1 MSVLRC
7 VVTQVILA
15 AMSDHS
21 TTEFVIEP
29 AGPLS
34 GTVVI
39 GGAKNSVL
47 KLMAAT
53 TMATGTHTIY
63 NVPDIFDVGV
73 MCRLLES
80 MGAQTSRRPGVVEIV
95 IGDIDPVAPF
105 ELVEQMRAST
115 AVLGPLLGRF
125 GRVEVGIPGG
135 DDFGHRPIDMHLT
148 GLETLGATFET
159 SPRGVIGRADKLTGG
174 VVQLGFPSVGATEN
188 IMMAAV
194 MAHGTT
200 YIENAA
206 REPEIA
212 DLASM
217 LNKMGAG
224 ITGSGTST
232 IRIEGV
238 DELEAVSHRVIPDR
252 IQAATFL
259 AAVGVSQGEILLEG
273 ARYDHMEMVCQKV
286 GEMGLRTSPD
296 RDGIWAMSNSRLRA
310 VDLSTLPYPGVAT
323 DYKPFLVALLAV
335 ADGTSIV
342 TENLFAGR
350 FRYVDELVHL
360 GAQIRT
366 DGNHAVVRGVE
377 QLSGAHVVSHDIR
390 AGAALI
396 VAALGAQGQTIVTD
410 TGHVARGYPD
420 LAGDL
425 RSLGA
430 NVIER
435 PVEPI

>member
-1 MSVLRC
+1 MSS
-7 VVTQVILA
+7 Q
-15 AMSDHS
+15 S

-53 TMATGTHTIY
+53 TLASGTHTIY

-80 MGAQTSRRPGVVEIV
+80 MGATTTRRPGVVEIV
-95 IGDIDPVAPF
+95 IGEINPVAPF

-125 GRVEVGIPGG
+125 GFVELGLPGG

-159 SPRGVIGRADKLTGG
+159 SPTGVTGRADRLTGG

-194 MAHGTT
+194 LAEGVTT
-200 YIENAA
+200 IDNAA

-217 LNKMGAG
+217 LNKMGAH

-232 IRIEGV
+232 IRIVGV
-238 DELEAVSHRVIPDR
+238 DELEAVTHRVIPDR

-259 AAVGVSQGEILLEG
+259 AALGVSGGEILLAE
-273 ARYDHMEMVCQKV
+273 ARYDHMDMVCQKV

-296 RDGIWAMSNSRLRA
+296 RDGIWAMSNRRLRA

-335 ADGTSIV
+335 AQGTSIV

-350 FRYVDELVHL
+350 FRYVDELVQL
-360 GAQIRT
+360 GAEIRT

-377 QLSGAHVVSHDIR
+377 RLKGARVVSHDIR

-396 VAALGAQGQTIVTD
+396 VAALAADGQTVVSD

-430 NVIER
+430 NIAVREVAVR
-435 PVEPI
+435 

>member
-1 MSVLRC
+1 
-7 VVTQVILA
+7 
-15 AMSDHS
+15 MSDQP

-53 TMATGTHTIY
+53 TMASGTHTIY

-73 MCRLLES
+73 MCSLLES
-80 MGAQTSRRPGVVEIV
+80 MGATTSRRPGVVEIV
-95 IGDIDPVAPF
+95 IDEITPVAPF

-125 GRVEVGIPGG
+125 GFVELGLPGG

-159 SPRGVIGRADKLTGG
+159 SAGGVIGRADRLTGG
-174 VVQLGFPSVGATEN
+174 AVQLGFPSVGATEN

-194 MAHGTT
+194 LASGITT
-200 YIENAA
+200 IENAA

-217 LNKMGAG
+217 LNKMGAR
-224 ITGSGTST
+224 ITGAGTST
-232 IRIEGV
+232 IRIDGV
-238 DELEAVSHRVIPDR
+238 DELEAITHRVIPDR

-259 AAVGVSQGEILLEG
+259 AALGVSGGEILLQE
-273 ARYDHMEMVCQKV
+273 ARYDHMDMVCQKV

-296 RDGIWAMSNSRLRA
+296 RDGIWAMANSRLRA

-335 ADGTSIV
+335 AEGTSIV

-350 FRYVDELVHL
+350 FRYVEELVQL
-360 GAQIRT
+360 GAEIRT

-377 QLSGAHVVSHDIR
+377 RLRGARVVSHDIR

-396 VAALGAQGQTIVTD
+396 VAALAADGQTVVSD

-430 NVIER
+430 NIVVR
-435 PVEPI
+435 SAH

>member
-1 MSVLRC
+1 
-7 VVTQVILA
+7 
-15 AMSDHS
+15 MSDQP

-53 TMATGTHTIY
+53 TMASGTHTIY

-80 MGAQTSRRPGVVEIV
+80 MGATTSRRPGVVEIV
-95 IGDIDPVAPF
+95 IDEITPVAPF

-125 GRVEVGIPGG
+125 GFVELGIPGG

-148 GLETLGATFET
+148 GLESLGATFET
-159 SPRGVIGRADKLTGG
+159 SADGVIGRADRLTGG
-174 VVQLGFPSVGATEN
+174 AVQLGFPSVGATEN

-194 MAHGTT
+194 LASGITT
-200 YIENAA
+200 IENAA

-217 LNKMGAG
+217 LNKMGAR
-224 ITGSGTST
+224 ITGAGTST
-232 IRIEGV
+232 IRIDGV
-238 DELEAVSHRVIPDR
+238 DELEAITHRVIPDR

-259 AAVGVSQGEILLEG
+259 AALGVSGGEILLQE
-273 ARYDHMEMVCQKV
+273 ARYDHMDMVCQKV

-296 RDGIWAMSNSRLRA
+296 RDGIWAMANSRLRA

-335 ADGTSIV
+335 AEGTSIV

-350 FRYVDELVHL
+350 FRYVEELVQL
-360 GAQIRT
+360 GAEIRT

-377 QLSGAHVVSHDIR
+377 RLKGARVVSHDIR

-396 VAALGAQGQTIVTD
+396 VAALAADGQTVVSD

-430 NVIER
+430 NIVVR
-435 PVEPI
+435 SAH

>member
-1 MSVLRC
+1 MSG
-7 VVTQVILA
+7 Q
-15 AMSDHS
+15 S

-29 AGPLS
+29 GPPLS
-34 GTVVI
+34 GSVTI
-39 GGAKNSVL
+39 AGAKNSVL

-53 TMATGTHTIY
+53 VMATGTHTIY

-80 MGAQTSRRPGVVEIV
+80 MGATTSRRPGVVEIT
-95 IGDIDPVAPF
+95 IGEITPVAPF

-115 AVLGPLLGRF
+115 AMLGPLLGRF
-125 GRVEVGIPGG
+125 GRVELGIPGG

-159 SPRGVIGRADKLTGG
+159 SATGVVGTAANLVGG
-174 VVQLGFPSVGATEN
+174 EVQLGFPSVGATEN
-188 IMMAAV
+188 IMMGAV
-194 MAHGTT
+194 LADGTT
-200 YIENAA
+200 HIENAA

-217 LNKMGAG
+217 LNKMGAR
-224 ITGSGTST
+224 ITGAGSST
-232 IRIEGV
+232 IRIVGV

-259 AAVGVSQGEILLEG
+259 AALGVAGGEILLKD
-273 ARYDHMEMVCQKV
+273 ARYDHMDMVCQKM

-296 RDGIWAMSNSRLRA
+296 REGIWAMANKRLDA

-323 DYKPFLVALLAV
+323 DYKPFLVAMLSV

-350 FRYVDELVHL
+350 FRYVDELAKMQ
-360 GAQIRT
+360 AQIRT
-366 DGNHAVVRGVE
+366 DGNHAVIRGVE
-377 QLSGAHVVSHDIR
+377 RLVGANVVSHDIR

-396 VAALGAQGQTIVTD
+396 VAALGASGETIVSD
-410 TGHVARGYPD
+410 LGHVSRGYPD

-430 NVIER
+430 NIVSR
-435 PVEPI
+435 SR